1 MKVILLKDVKNL
13 GKKNTIVKVN
23 DGYFQNF
30 LSKQKL
36 AVLATEEAIKHLNK
50 DLIQIE
56 KQNAIDLKLAEKLKE
71 KIESIKLEYTLKSN
85 QGNVFGSISQKQ
97 IISSLVEKEINVE
110 KYFFPK
116 DFEPLKIGN
125 FHITLNLHQQVKA
138 ELHIIVRENNEEE

>member
-97 IISSLVEKEINVE
+97 IISSLVEKEI
-110 KYFFPK
+110 
-116 DFEPLKIGN
+116 
-125 FHITLNLHQQVKA
+125 
-138 ELHIIVRENNEEE
+138 RENNEEE